1 MTANESPLEKGTTMT
16 TEFSNPTVEAVSE
29 HTIRRLYV
37 RLGRSYD
44 DAIADFEGVV
54 PPIDPQRFQ
63 SLDSWEENLRL
74 SETVAPLGLMR
85 FGSIDALAYMRT
97 SGTDRPGIEYL
108 AGNHTIAERMYRHE
122 PAAMLYAPLRL
133 FIFADDDGQGVLVID
148 QPSTLFGSLGS
159 NPDVAAV
166 GRELDHKVAGVLAAM
181 GVQAPSVLL

>member
-1 MTANESPLEKGTTMT
+1 METSNMTIES
-16 TEFSNPTVEAVSE
+16 SNTTVESFTE
-29 HTIRRLYV
+29 HTIWRLHV

-44 DAIADFEGVV
+44 DAIAEFERVV
-54 PPIDPQRFQ
+54 PPIDLPRFQ
-63 SLDSWEENLRL
+63 ALENWEENLRL
-74 SETVAPLGLMR
+74 FETEAPLGLMR
-85 FGSIDALAYMRT
+85 FGSIDVLALVRA

-148 QPSTLFGSLGS
+148 QPSTLFGSLGD

-166 GRELDHKVAGVLAAM
+166 GRELDHKLAGVLSAM
-181 GVQAPSVLL
+181 DVQVPNVLL